1 MGVFV
6 NMVSL
11 HFRKT
16 WQSLGDMKS
25 EDARKEFCQILEDSS
40 PSYETFIQSKRRQI
54 DEEIER
60 KRLEE
65 IERQRKLEEERLKK
79 LEEERI
85 RKEEEERIRLALEAE
100 KLKILEEEKKKY

>member
-1 MGVFV
+1 
-6 NMVSL
+6 MVL
-11 HFRKT
+11 IHFRKT

-25 EDARKEFCQILEDSS
+25 EDARKEFCQILEGCS
-40 PSYETFIQSKRRQI
+40 PSYETFIQNKRR
-54 DEEIER
+54 EIER

-65 IERQRKLEEERLKK
+65 IERQRKLEEERLRK

-100 KLKILEEEKKKY
+100 RLKILEEEKKKY

>member
-1 MGVFV
+1 
-6 NMVSL
+6 MVL
-11 HFRKT
+11 IHFRKT

-25 EDARKEFCQILEDSS
+25 EDARKEFCQILEGCS
-40 PSYETFIQSKRRQI
+40 PSYETFIQNKRREI

-65 IERQRKLEEERLKK
+65 IERQRKLEEERLRK

-100 KLKILEEEKKKY
+100 RLKILEEEKKKY